1 MYKIK
6 LIFLIRSFLL
16 MENKYHNAISIK
28 SEDDL
33 MNRKYIK
40 IKHHEKELIPELVL
54 NIGFFALNIE

>member
-1 MYKIK
+1 
-6 LIFLIRSFLL
+6 

-28 SEDDL
+28 SEDL